1 MPLVVLQTK
10 HHVRPPPST
19 FTRGGAETFSSSVLV
34 IYGCLTD
41 YSKDLRQHLV
51 LGSSASARVWLTSSH
66 KLQSACGLWPPQGS
80 TGAGSR
86 STCPR
91 VMLAGFS
98 SSQAVGLRASVPTL
112 PVSWK
117 FVSCHTGFSTEH
129 LRTGK
134 RCPSAR
140 QHGQDRSQ
148 SFCHLISEVTCHFGC
163 ILFFRRSLGPAHTQG
178 QGTT

>member
-19 FTRGGAETFSSSVLV
+19 FTRGGAETISSSVLV

-41 YSKDLRQHLV
+41 YSKVLRQHLV

-80 TGAGSR
+80 TWAGSR

-117 FVSCHTGFSTEH
+117 FPFLVIRAS
-129 LRTGK
+129 
-134 RCPSAR
+134 P
-140 QHGQDRSQ
+140 Q
-148 SFCHLISEVTCHFGC
+148 SISELASGALQHNSMDKTQASLSVT
-163 ILFFRRSLGPAHTQG
+163 SSQK
-178 QGTT
+178 